1 MDTGVGERSK
11 TCARP
16 VAAAPMPL
24 LASPP
29 VRVAVVGFGCRVS
42 ASEAEAMAA
51 RLHQRGLAPAG
62 IDDAELVVV
71 HGCAITASAEADA
84 RALTRRVARRGG
96 AQVIA
101 SGCWAHADGAAIA
114 AMPGVLDV
122 LDVRD
127 ADAAVTRVLA
137 HAGREPLAPAPVQ
150 LSRRPPLAV
159 LPPVVDARAR
169 ALLKVQDGCD
179 YACSFCIV
187 PQLRGRSRSLPFGA
201 IAAHVDG
208 LVAAGV
214 PEIVMTGV
222 HLGTWGRD
230 LGERGGVAGLVQRL
244 LPHLGATRLR
254 LSSIDPHELD
264 DALIDLLARER
275 GRLCRH
281 LHLPVQ
287 SCDDGVLTRMR
298 RAHRTGA
305 FVERV
310 QRAID
315 RVPGLA
321 IATDVIAG
329 HPGEDD
335 DAFARTHDV
344 LAALPLAAMHVFPYS
359 PRPGTAAASMPDAVP
374 ASTIRVRAAQ
384 LRALSQ
390 QQQRR
395 FRAAA
400 IGTTLDVVSHRAPDR
415 DGVLWAMSDHDLRVR
430 LPGDCDAFGQ
440 RLRARLHD
448 DGEAA
453 SLVP

>member
-1 MDTGVGERSK
+1 
-11 TCARP
+11 
-16 VAAAPMPL
+16 MPL

-84 RALTRRVARRGG
+84 RALTRRIARRGG

-127 ADAAVTRVLA
+127 ADAAVARVLA
-137 HAGREPLAPAPVQ
+137 HADRAPLAPAPVQ
-150 LSRRPPLAV
+150 LSRRPPLSV

-187 PQLRGRSRSLPFGA
+187 PQLRGRSRSLSFAA
-201 IAAHVDG
+201 ITAHVDG
-208 LVAAGV
+208 LVGAGV

-244 LPHLGATRLR
+244 LPHLGPARLR

-264 DALIDLLARER
+264 DALIDLLAAER

-287 SCDDGVLTRMR
+287 SCDDGVLARMR
-298 RAHRTGA
+298 RAHRTAA

-315 RVPGLA
+315 RVPGIA

-335 DAFARTHDV
+335 DAFARTHEV

-359 PRPGTAAASMPDAVP
+359 PRPGTAAAAMPDAVP
-374 ASTIRVRAAQ
+374 ARTIRARAAR

-390 QQQRR
+390 QQQAR

-415 DGVLWAMSDHDLRVR
+415 EGVLWAMSDHDLRVR
-430 LPGDCDAFGQ
+430 LPSVAASFGQ

-448 DGEAA
+448 DGESAT
-453 SLVP
+453 LVP